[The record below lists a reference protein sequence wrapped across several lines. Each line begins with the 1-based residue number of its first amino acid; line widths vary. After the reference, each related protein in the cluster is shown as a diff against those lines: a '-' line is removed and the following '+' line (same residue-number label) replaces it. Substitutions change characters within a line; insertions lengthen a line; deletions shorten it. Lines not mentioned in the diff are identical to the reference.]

1 MSSKTSSFSFL
12 FYVSKTKLQKSGEAP
27 LLLKINVNGRRI
39 VMNLKQSVNPGD
51 WDSGKGRVAG
61 RNDQA
66 KLVNEYIDAV
76 RYKVRQKYN
85 ELIQLNDEITP
96 EMLRDAILGINGSAM
111 RTIVTVWE
119 DHLEGMRKL
128 IGKETTRATCQK
140 YSSAL
145 NHIRKFLKWQY
156 RTSDISVKAI
166 DPEFISNFSLY
177 LKTTGNC
184 SHNTTAKFLQTFK
197 RVVNICIRNG
207 WMVKDPFVGINMKL
221 KIVDRAYLNE
231 TELYKLATL
240 DIPVERVARIR
251 DFFLFSCYTGLAY
264 IDLKNLKRQEIEP
277 GESETGY
284 WIRTKR
290 QKTGI
295 STNVPLLE
303 LPYLIINKYNKLES
317 LRPSDPVL
325 PIPSNQKM
333 NAYLKELADLC
344 SIEKEL
350 TFHIARHTFATTV
363 TLMNGVPIESVS
375 KMLGHTNLKSTQHYA
390 KVVDKKLGEDM
401 AALAA
406 KLSMKKPV
414 LPTATKVQPVRRAKR
429 TPVTR

>member
-111 RTIVTVWE
+111 RTIVTIWE
-119 DHLEGMRKL
+119 DNLESMRRL
-128 IGKETTRATCQK
+128 IGKETTKGTCQK
-140 YSSAL
+140 YNSAL
-145 NHIRKFLKWQY
+145 THLKKYLRWQY
-156 RTSDISVKAI
+156 RVSDISIKSI
-166 DPEFISNFSLY
+166 DPQFIDNFSLY
-177 LKTTGNC
+177 LRTNGNC
-184 SHNTTAKFLQTFK
+184 GHNTSVKFLQTF
-197 RVVNICIRNG
+197 RRIILICLRNG
-207 WMVKDPFVGINMKL
+207 WIIKDPFVGIVMKL
-221 KIVDRAYLNE
+221 KVVDRPYLNE
-231 TELYKLATL
+231 EELHRLAEFDT
-240 DIPVERVARIR
+240 DIDRIARVR

-264 IDLKNLKRQEIEP
+264 IDVKNLKRQDIEP

-290 QKTGI
+290 QKTGVR
-295 STNVPLLE
+295 TNVPILE
-303 LPYLIINKYNKLES
+303 IPYLIINKYNKLES
-317 LRPSDPVL
+317 LLPSDPVL
-325 PIPSNQKM
+325 PVPSNQKM

-414 LPTATKVQPVRRAKR
+414 APPVTQVQPVRRAKR